1 MAVCGRQRTF
11 ECSICNMN
19 NTSKHQVGSWAF
31 SAVQSRAKLSQNVPV
46 VWVGQSGLRHQ
57 SRHHLRGR
65 RRRWWWFFYY
75 FILDDDDKVQ
85 WQPHAEL
92 IIIHPSPNT
101 TLHTEISYTIIFMIM
116 IIAISII
123 VIMIISLHLIANEL
137 RGLGKSPYSS
147 ARIDYS
153 PTK

>member
-1 MAVCGRQRTF
+1 MI
-11 ECSICNMN
+11 SDI
-19 NTSKHQVGSWAF
+19 
-31 SAVQSRAKLSQNVPV
+31 
-46 VWVGQSGLRHQ
+46 
-57 SRHHLRGR
+57 
-65 RRRWWWFFYY
+65 FYQGDVS
-75 FILDDDDKVQ
+75 LDADDEVQ

-92 IIIHPSPNT
+92 IIIHPSPHT

-116 IIAISII
+116 NITKSII
-123 VIMIISLHLIANEL
+123 VITIISLHLIANEL